1 MAHFRKRPLA
11 VSLLAALSAG
21 TTQAELVAN
30 APGPLEEVVI
40 TASRFEQRLLDSSAS
55 LSVIDE
61 MALSKSTAYA
71 MADLLRDVPGVQ
83 VTDSGQAGL
92 KRVRIRGEESR
103 RSAILIN
110 SQEVTDHHEV
120 GTPLTLHP
128 AMIERVE
135 VIRGSGSVLYGSRA
149 LSGVVNFITRKGGT
163 EPLQATVSGAYDGA
177 TEGYDG
183 FASVF
188 GNVDGFEYRLAYS
201 DSDHDERNTPQG
213 EIENTA
219 FDSNNAYLYMGR
231 NFGNQRLEYTF
242 EDYES
247 SAEIFVEEEV
257 RTSFPLTDFQLDT
270 PQRDRS
276 RHSIHYYNDVDG
288 QWLDVVKANAFYQDS
303 DREFNTVSETVW
315 YERDINTTSELIT
328 TGGLVQLES
337 MSFSDHHL
345 IAGLQYL
352 KDDVDQDRYVDT
364 FSWTPTTPTGLEYIM
379 DEANIETWAVFVQ
392 DEWSVTERLTLN
404 AGLRQYWVDGELE
417 DTNRD
422 SLTPGNLDDD
432 DELIGA
438 VGMIYD
444 VSDGVRLR
452 ANIAEG
458 YVYPSLM
465 QLATGAYAGS
475 RFVNPTPDLE
485 PETSTNY
492 ELGLRLQKASL
503 VVDAVAFYSESDDY
517 IHHLPCTPED
527 QCPGRRDRV
536 YQNIGES
543 KAHGIELFAQYELES
558 LGLQPYANLAWTK
571 RRNEYAEFSTWD
583 SGIPDISGRAGLRW
597 QGDIGIWQSLWADAY
612 VRGEM
617 ASELKEP
624 GSSRTVV
631 ESRSSWT
638 TLNLAGGFAL
648 GEREQYQVAVELYNL
663 TDETYITSAE
673 NLYAPERS
681 AAVKF
686 TMDF

>member
-1 MAHFRKRPLA
+1 MPQFHRKPLITSILS
-11 VSLLAALSAG
+11 VLAAGSA
-21 TTQAELVAN
+21 QAEPLAN

-40 TASRFEQRLLDSSAS
+40 TASRYEQRLLDTPAS
-55 LSVIDE
+55 LSVIDD
-61 MALSKSTAYA
+61 LDISRSTAYV
-71 MADLLRDVPGVQ
+71 MADLLRDVPGIQ

-128 AMIERVE
+128 SMIERVE

-149 LSGVVNFITRKGGT
+149 LSGVVNFITRKGGV
-163 EPLQATVSGAYDGA
+163 EPVQATVSGAYDGA

-183 FASVF
+183 FASVY
-188 GNVDGFEYRLAYS
+188 GNIDGFEYRLAYS
-201 DSDHDERNTPQG
+201 DGDHDERQTPQG

-219 FDSNNAYLYMGR
+219 FDSNSVYVYMGR
-231 NFGNQRLEYTF
+231 NFGDQRLEYTF
-242 EDYES
+242 EDYDS
-247 SAEIFVEEEV
+247 SADIFVEEEV
-257 RTSFPLTDFQLDT
+257 RSTYPLTDFALNT
-270 PQRDRS
+270 PQRDRM
-276 RHSIHYYNDVDG
+276 RHSLQYSYEVGGD
-288 QWLDVVKANAFYQDS
+288 WLDLVKANAFYQDS
-303 DREFNTVSETVW
+303 DREFDTYTETVW
-315 YERDINTTSELIT
+315 YERDINSVSELIT
-328 TGGLVQLES
+328 TGGLLQLES
-337 MSFSDHHL
+337 MRFEDHHL
-345 IAGLQYL
+345 IAGVQYL
-352 KDDVDQDRYVDT
+352 KDDIDQDRYVDT
-364 FSWTPTTPTGLEYIM
+364 LSWSPIATTGQEHIM

-392 DEWSVTERLTLN
+392 DEWSASDRLTLS

-417 DTNRD
+417 DSNRD

-438 VGMIYD
+438 VGLVYD
-444 VSDGVRLR
+444 YSDGIRLR

-492 ELGLRLQKASL
+492 ELGLRVQTDRL
-503 VVDAVAFYSESDDY
+503 VIDAAAFYSESDDY

-543 KAHGIELFAQYELES
+543 KAHGVELFAQYAMDT
-558 LGLQPYANLAWTK
+558 LGLRPYANVTWTK

-597 QGDIGIWQSLWADAY
+597 QGDIGGWRSLWADAY

-631 ESRSSWT
+631 EDRSSWT
-638 TLNLAGGFAL
+638 TLNLAGGLAF
-648 GEREQYQVAVELYNL
+648 GEREQYQVSMELYNL